1 MEDEYLIDC
10 LLVYI
15 EEKIANFFSVDS
27 TIDDFCYML
36 KMQSAFWWITNVIN
50 VLYWTWFINI

>member
-15 EEKIANFFSVDS
+15 EENIANFFSVDS

-36 KMQSAFWWITNVIN
+36 EMQSAF
-50 VLYWTWFINI
+50 

>member
-15 EEKIANFFSVDS
+15 EKKITKKFSVDS
-27 TIDDFCYML
+27 IIDDFVMCWRCILHFDGFLILM
-36 KMQSAFWWITNVIN
+36 
-50 VLYWTWFINI
+50 